1 MRIFSIGAWLKSLW
15 QNKPTPNLPQVDKVR
30 VVITQNSDWQVLD
43 SHDSQRRV
51 VDSHDGNRQMGTQ
64 NKQQAGGSL
73 HIIPKHK
80 RWGRKLSLLI
90 IGIVVLGGLLAAG
103 ISTLWISNLDISK
116 LEHPL
121 PEPTFIMDRNGEPV
135 SQLSSSRVIPVSI
148 QQIPLDLR
156 NAVIAVEDKRFYE
169 HSGVDLWSITRAL
182 IRDLEAGSLNEG
194 GSTLTQQLAK
204 NLFLQSDK
212 TFSRKLKEAG
222 YAIKIN
228 MAYSKDEIL
237 ELYLNSIYFGDGSW
251 GVEGAAQEYFAK
263 SVTQLTLDESAMLAA
278 LPKAPTT
285 YSPTKNKEKAL
296 ERRNLVLSLMKEQ
309 QFISDAAYT
318 QAFAKPIVLKQQDQE
333 SLKGKYPSY
342 TDYVIEEAVNLYG
355 FTEGQILASGLRVY
369 TYLDPLIQQ
378 TAEEVYSN
386 DTLFPESKPD
396 QLMQSGAVIIDH
408 KTGGIQAIIGT
419 RGPQVYRGFNHATGL
434 RRQPGSSF
442 KPLAVYGPA
451 LERGYTASSI
461 LFDGNLDIGGYR
473 PKDWDG
479 RTRGQVSLKEAILR
493 SWNIPAVW
501 LLNEM
506 GIDAGID
513 FATRAGIPLT
523 KADRNLSLAL
533 GGLSEGVS
541 PLQMAQAYG
550 AIANLGV
557 MLQAHAISKITT
569 KDGLPL
575 VVAAPQS
582 TTLTRPAVAY
592 DLTLLLQEAVKSGTG
607 QTAAIGRPAAGK
619 TGTTQL
625 PDTPEFSAIGA
636 NGAKDAWF
644 VGFTPELTA
653 AVWLGYAQ
661 TDQEH
666 YLTTSGG
673 AVPATLF
680 REIMSRVLHDVPVTA
695 FRIPEGYSPAAPT
708 APVGLPKDVKPPS
721 KPEPSK
727 GKGKENEKKEKEQE
741 KEKQKEKGRGKGRD

>member
-1 MRIFSIGAWLKSLW
+1 M
-15 QNKPTPNLPQVDKVR
+15 NPPNAKKVK
-30 VVITQNSDWQVLD
+30 VIVA
-43 SHDSQRRV
+43 
-51 VDSHDGNRQMGTQ
+51 GRQLGQDNQGLETRGQMA
-64 NKQQAGGSL
+64 QAGGQARMQDTQRTGG
-73 HIIPKHK
+73 IPATSKPK
-80 RWGRKLSLLI
+80 RPRWRRKLVWGILGLLL
-90 IGIVVLGGLLAAG
+90 LGSVLAAG
-103 ISTLWISNLDISK
+103 LSSLWISRLDISK

-121 PEPTFIMDRNGEPV
+121 PEPTLIMDRGGQSV
-135 SQLSSSRVIPVSI
+135 SQLSSSRIIPVTI

-182 IRDLEAGSLNEG
+182 FRDLQAGSMKEG

-204 NLFLQSDK
+204 NLFLEADK
-212 TFSRKLKEAG
+212 TISRKLKEAG

-237 ELYLNSIYFGDGSW
+237 ELYLNSIYFGEGRW

-263 SVTQLTLDESAMLAA
+263 PVAQLTLDEAAMLAA
-278 LPKAPTT
+278 LPKAPST
-285 YSPTKNKEKAL
+285 YSPVKNKDKAL
-296 ERRNLVLSLMKEQ
+296 ERRNLVLALMKEQ

-318 QAFAKPIVLKQQDQE
+318 QAVAKPIVLKQQNEE

-342 TDYVIEEAVNLYG
+342 VDYVIEEAVSLYG
-355 FTEGQILASGLRVY
+355 FSEGQILASGLRVY

-378 TAEEVYSN
+378 TTEEVYSN
-386 DTLFPESKPD
+386 DSLFPESPPD

-408 KTGGIQAIIGT
+408 KTGGIQALVGT
-419 RGPQVYRGFNHATGL
+419 RGPQVYRGFNYATGL

-451 LERGYTASSI
+451 LELGYTPSSP
-461 LFDGNLDIGGYR
+461 LFDGELNIGGYQ

-479 RTRGQVSLKEAILR
+479 KTRGQVTLKEAVLR

-501 LLNEM
+501 LLNEI
-506 GIDAGID
+506 GLDAGID

-523 KADRNLSLAL
+523 KEDRNLSLAL

-550 AIANLGV
+550 AIANQGV
-557 MLQAHAISKITT
+557 LQQAHAILKITT
-569 KDGLPL
+569 KEGLPL
-575 VVAAPQS
+575 VEAAPQQ

-607 QTAAIGRPAAGK
+607 QAASIGRPAAGK

-625 PDTPEFSAIGA
+625 PATPEFSAIGA

-653 AVWLGYAQ
+653 AIWLGYAQ
-661 TDQEH
+661 TDQNH

-673 AVPATLF
+673 AVPSTLF
-680 REIMSRVLHDVPVTA
+680 REIMTRVLRDVPVTA
-695 FRIPEGYSPAAPT
+695 FSVPEGYQVST
-708 APVGLPKDVKPPS
+708 APVENPKEIKAPS
-721 KPEPSK
+721 KPETSK
-727 GKGKENEKKEKEQE
+727 EKEKEQKEQE
-741 KEKQKEKGRGKGRD
+741 KEREKEQKEKPKDRNRGRD